1 MDNYY
6 LTNLNIGP
14 LVCEA
19 IHPRVKV
26 GIDVLVSAKPA
37 FIRQPF
43 IPSTLGKLQVA
54 CRAAAS
60 P

>member
-6 LTNLNIGP
+6 LTNLKIGP

-19 IHPRVKV
+19 IHPRVKI

-43 IPSTLGKLQVA
+43 IPSTLGKL
-54 CRAAAS
+54 
-60 P
+60 